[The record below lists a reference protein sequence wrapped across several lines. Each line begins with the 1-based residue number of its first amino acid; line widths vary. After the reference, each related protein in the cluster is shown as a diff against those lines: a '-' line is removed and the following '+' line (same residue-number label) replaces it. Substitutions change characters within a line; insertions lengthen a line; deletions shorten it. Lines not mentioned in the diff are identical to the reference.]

1 MRTLALLAALVLVTL
16 QAQAGPL
23 QEREEEIPA
32 LELPGAQD
40 PDVSISITWGENALP
55 QAPVRSMRCPCRPF
69 CLRGEYLREAC
80 PFPIGT
86 FFRCCRLR

>member
-40 PDVSISITWGENALP
+40 RDLSISIIWNENSILESPGNLVSCSCRRAFCNLGE
-55 QAPVRSMRCPCRPF
+55 RH
-69 CLRGEYLREAC
+69 
-80 PFPIGT
+80 IGT
-86 FFRCCRLR
+86 CFLRDNIYSFCCT

>member
-32 LELPGAQD
+32 LELPGAED
-40 PDVSISITWGENALP
+40 PDVSISITWGENSVP
-55 QAPVRSMRCPCRPF
+55 QAPGERLQHGRAPRSRAE
-69 CLRGEYLREAC
+69 GQETGSGISSAGVYV
-80 PFPIGT
+80 T
-86 FFRCCRLR
+86 

>member
-40 PDVSISITWGENALP
+40 PDVSISITWGENSVP
-55 QAPVRSMRCPCRPF
+55 QAPARRMYCACRPF
-69 CLRGEYLREAC
+69 CFPWERRRGRCLR
-80 PFPIGT
+80 
-86 FFRCCRLR
+86 FFSSCCT